1 MGVMKTHDKKRL
13 AAFWALYNIEK
24 GKYSNVAF
32 EESTKGLAGSELAFA
47 RELVFGTLKLNLKLD
62 YAINYLKDKRARI
75 KLKDRILLRLGLYQ
89 LDYMDSVPDY
99 AAVNETIAIAK
110 KLVKNKVGLINA
122 ILRGYIRKKQE
133 IEDSIDDLPYIERL
147 AVRYSYPIWFV
158 QEVLNDEVNSS
169 CNKKVPMNLLKQE
182 AEDNETISVARKRD
196 LSSSTWFARKSING
210 VDVSGGASDYGVIIY
225 DNTDDEVVDKKLIRK
240 VENILRAGNEKA
252 PLCIRTNL
260 KKITREELA
269 EKINELGI
277 GAVSGKATGA
287 INIKGSGIFDTELYK
302 KGYFSVQ
309 DESSQLA
316 IEALDIKDCKVL
328 DLCCGRGGKTFAI
341 IEQCKNVEVISMD
354 KYEHKI
360 LQMKDEA
367 KRLGHEVNIAVNDLF
382 DGNNLDK
389 HCRLYD
395 TIKYVIL
402 DVPCT
407 GSGTV
412 RRRPEIKYAGEDNKL
427 ANLVKLQK
435 ALLERGA
442 KLTNAEDHLVYMT
455 CSIFQKENMDN
466 IDAFLKK
473 HSEFKLLQ
481 YRQYTPEKDGTDG
494 FFFADLKR
502 GS

>member
-1 MGVMKTHDKKRL
+1 METHDKKRL

-24 GKYSNVAF
+24 GKYSNASI
-32 EESTKGLAGSELAFA
+32 EESTKGLSVKEVAFA
-47 RELVFGTLKLNLKLD
+47 RELVFGTLKLNIKLD
-62 YAINYLKDKRARI
+62 YAINYLKDKKARI
-75 KLKDRILLRLGLYQ
+75 KLKDRVLLRLGLYQ

-110 KLVKNKVGLINA
+110 KLVKNKIGLINA

-133 IEDSIDDLPYIERL
+133 IEDSINDLPYIESL
-147 AVRYSYPIWFV
+147 SVKYSYPSWFV
-158 QEVLNDEVNSS
+158 HEIINDGAVERVLQ
-169 CNKKVPMNLLKQE
+169 C
-182 AEDNETISVARKRD
+182 
-196 LSSSTWFARKSING
+196 
-210 VDVSGGASDYGVIIY
+210 
-225 DNTDDEVVDKKLIRK
+225 
-240 VENILRAGNEKA
+240 GNEKA
-252 PLCIRTNL
+252 PLCIRANL
-260 KKITREELA
+260 KKITREALV

-277 GAVSGKATGA
+277 EAFPGSAKGA
-287 INIKGSGIFDTELYK
+287 INIKGSGIFDTEFYK

-395 TIKYVIL
+395 TIKYMIL

>member
-1 MGVMKTHDKKRL
+1 MGVTKTHDNTRL

-24 GKYSNVAF
+24 GKYSNASI
-32 EESTKGLAGSELAFA
+32 EESTKGLSVKEVAFV
-47 RELVFGTLKLNLKLD
+47 RELVFGTLKLNIKLD
-62 YAINYLKDKRARI
+62 HAINHLKDKKARI

-122 ILRGYIRKKQE
+122 ILRGYIRKRQE
-133 IEDSIDDLPYIERL
+133 IEDSINDLSYIESL
-147 AVRYSYPIWFV
+147 SVKYSYPLWFV
-158 QEVLNDEVNSS
+158 REITNDGAVERVLQ
-169 CNKKVPMNLLKQE
+169 C
-182 AEDNETISVARKRD
+182 
-196 LSSSTWFARKSING
+196 
-210 VDVSGGASDYGVIIY
+210 
-225 DNTDDEVVDKKLIRK
+225 
-240 VENILRAGNEKA
+240 GNEKA
-252 PLCIRTNL
+252 PLCIRANL
-260 KKITREELA
+260 KKITREALV

-277 GAVSGKATGA
+277 EAFPGSAKGA

-442 KLTNAEDHLVYMT
+442 KLTNDEDHLVYMT

-481 YRQYTPEKDGTDG
+481 YRQYTPEEDGTDG

>member
-1 MGVMKTHDKKRL
+1 MGVTKTHDNTRL

-24 GKYSNVAF
+24 GKYSNASMD
-32 EESTKGLAGSELAFA
+32 ESTKGLSVKEAAFA
-47 RELVFGTLKLNLKLD
+47 RELVFGTLKLNIKLD
-62 YAINYLKDKRARI
+62 YAINYLKDKKARI
-75 KLKDRILLRLGLYQ
+75 KLKDRVLLRLGLYQ

-110 KLVKNKVGLINA
+110 KLVKNKIGLINA

-133 IEDSIDDLPYIERL
+133 IEDSINDLPYIESL
-147 AVRYSYPIWFV
+147 SVKYSYPSWFV
-158 QEVLNDEVNSS
+158 REIINDGAVERVLQ
-169 CNKKVPMNLLKQE
+169 C
-182 AEDNETISVARKRD
+182 
-196 LSSSTWFARKSING
+196 
-210 VDVSGGASDYGVIIY
+210 
-225 DNTDDEVVDKKLIRK
+225 
-240 VENILRAGNEKA
+240 GNEKV
-252 PLCIRTNL
+252 PLCIRANL
-260 KKITREELA
+260 KKITREALV

-277 GAVSGKATGA
+277 EAFPGSAKGA

-427 ANLVKLQK
+427 ANLVKLQRT
-435 ALLERGA
+435 LLERGSE
-442 KLTNAEDHLVYMT
+442 LTNAEDHLVYMT

>member
-1 MGVMKTHDKKRL
+1 MEDVPGEIGVMETHDKKRL

-24 GKYSNVAF
+24 GKYSNASMD
-32 EESTKGLAGSELAFA
+32 ESTKGISVKEVAFV
-47 RELVFGTLKLNLKLD
+47 RELVFGALKLNIKLD
-62 YAINYLKDKRARI
+62 YAINYLKDKKARI

-122 ILRGYIRKKQE
+122 ILRGYIRKRQE
-133 IEDSIDDLPYIERL
+133 IEDSINDLPYIESL
-147 AVRYSYPIWFV
+147 SVKYSYPLWFV
-158 QEVLNDEVNSS
+158 REITNDEANNS
-169 CNKKVPMNLLKQE
+169 CNKKLPANLSVQKAINDRDTADQVPE
-182 AEDNETISVARKRD
+182 YGAVESV
-196 LSSSTWFARKSING
+196 LQC
-210 VDVSGGASDYGVIIY
+210 
-225 DNTDDEVVDKKLIRK
+225 
-240 VENILRAGNEKA
+240 GNEKA

-260 KKITREELA
+260 KKITREELV

-277 GAVSGKATGA
+277 EALPGRAEGA
-287 INIKGSGIFDTELYK
+287 INVKGSGIFDTELYK

-360 LQMKDEA
+360 LQLKDEA
-367 KRLGHEVNIAVNDLF
+367 GRLGHKVNIGVNDLF

-389 HCRLYD
+389 HWRLYD

-412 RRRPEIKYAGEDNKL
+412 RRRPEIKYAGGDTKL
-427 ANLVKLQK
+427 TDLVKLQRT
-435 ALLERGA
+435 LLERGSE
-442 KLTNAEDHLVYMT
+442 LTNDEDHLVYMT

-481 YRQYTPEKDGTDG
+481 YRQYTPEEDGTDG

>member
-1 MGVMKTHDKKRL
+1 M
-13 AAFWALYNIEK
+13 
-24 GKYSNVAF
+24 
-32 EESTKGLAGSELAFA
+32 
-47 RELVFGTLKLNLKLD
+47 
-62 YAINYLKDKRARI
+62 
-75 KLKDRILLRLGLYQ
+75 Q
-89 LDYMDSVPDY
+89 
-99 AAVNETIAIAK
+99 
-110 KLVKNKVGLINA
+110 
-122 ILRGYIRKKQE
+122 
-133 IEDSIDDLPYIERL
+133 
-147 AVRYSYPIWFV
+147 
-158 QEVLNDEVNSS
+158 
-169 CNKKVPMNLLKQE
+169 C
-182 AEDNETISVARKRD
+182 
-196 LSSSTWFARKSING
+196 
-210 VDVSGGASDYGVIIY
+210 
-225 DNTDDEVVDKKLIRK
+225 
-240 VENILRAGNEKA
+240 GNEKA
-252 PLCIRTNL
+252 PLCIRANL
-260 KKITREELA
+260 KKITREALV

-277 GAVSGKATGA
+277 EAFPGSAKGA

-360 LQMKDEA
+360 LQLKDEA
-367 KRLGHEVNIAVNDLF
+367 GRLGHKVNIGVNDLF

-389 HCRLYD
+389 HWRLYD

-407 GSGTV
+407 GSGTA
-412 RRRPEIKYAGEDNKL
+412 RRRPEIKYAGGDTKL
-427 ANLVKLQK
+427 TDLVKLQRT
-435 ALLERGA
+435 LLERGSE
-442 KLTNAEDHLVYMT
+442 LTNDEDHLVYMT

-466 IDAFLKK
+466 IDAFLKR

>member
-1 MGVMKTHDKKRL
+1 MGVTKTHDNTRL

-24 GKYSNVAF
+24 GKYSNASMD
-32 EESTKGLAGSELAFA
+32 ESTKGLSVKEAAFA
-47 RELVFGTLKLNLKLD
+47 RELVFGTLKLNIKLD
-62 YAINYLKDKRARI
+62 YAINYLKDKKARI
-75 KLKDRILLRLGLYQ
+75 KLKDRVLLRLGLYQ

-110 KLVKNKVGLINA
+110 KLVKNKIGLINA

-133 IEDSIDDLPYIERL
+133 IEDSINDLPYIESL
-147 AVRYSYPIWFV
+147 SVKYSYPSWFV
-158 QEVLNDEVNSS
+158 REIINDGAVERVLQ
-169 CNKKVPMNLLKQE
+169 C
-182 AEDNETISVARKRD
+182 
-196 LSSSTWFARKSING
+196 
-210 VDVSGGASDYGVIIY
+210 
-225 DNTDDEVVDKKLIRK
+225 
-240 VENILRAGNEKA
+240 GNEKA
-252 PLCIRTNL
+252 PLCIRANL
-260 KKITREELA
+260 KKITREALV

-277 GAVSGKATGA
+277 EAFPGSAKGA

>member
-24 GKYSNVAF
+24 GKYSNASI
-32 EESTKGLAGSELAFA
+32 EESTKGLSVKEVAFV
-47 RELVFGTLKLNLKLD
+47 RELVFGALKLNIKLD
-62 YAINYLKDKRARI
+62 YAINYLKDKKARI

-133 IEDSIDDLPYIERL
+133 IEDSINDLPYIESL
-147 AVRYSYPIWFV
+147 SVKYSYPSWFV
-158 QEVLNDEVNSS
+158 REIINDGAVERVLQ
-169 CNKKVPMNLLKQE
+169 C
-182 AEDNETISVARKRD
+182 
-196 LSSSTWFARKSING
+196 
-210 VDVSGGASDYGVIIY
+210 
-225 DNTDDEVVDKKLIRK
+225 
-240 VENILRAGNEKA
+240 GNEKA

-277 GAVSGKATGA
+277 EVLPGRAEGA
-287 INIKGSGIFDTELYK
+287 ISVKGSGIFDTELYK

-360 LQMKDEA
+360 LQLKDEA
-367 KRLGHEVNIAVNDLF
+367 GRLGHKVNIGVNDLF

-389 HCRLYD
+389 HWRLYD

>member
-1 MGVMKTHDKKRL
+1 MEDVPGEIGVMETHDKKRL

-24 GKYSNVAF
+24 GKYSNASI
-32 EESTKGLAGSELAFA
+32 EESTKGLSVKEVAFA
-47 RELVFGTLKLNLKLD
+47 RELVFGTLKLNIKLD
-62 YAINYLKDKRARI
+62 YAINYLKDKKARI
-75 KLKDRILLRLGLYQ
+75 KLKDRVLLRLGLYQ

-110 KLVKNKVGLINA
+110 KLVKNKIGLINA

-133 IEDSIDDLPYIERL
+133 IEDSINDLPYIESL
-147 AVRYSYPIWFV
+147 SVKYSYPSWFV
-158 QEVLNDEVNSS
+158 HEIINDGAVERVLQ
-169 CNKKVPMNLLKQE
+169 C
-182 AEDNETISVARKRD
+182 
-196 LSSSTWFARKSING
+196 
-210 VDVSGGASDYGVIIY
+210 
-225 DNTDDEVVDKKLIRK
+225 
-240 VENILRAGNEKA
+240 GNEKA
-252 PLCIRTNL
+252 PLCIRANL
-260 KKITREELA
+260 KKITREALV

-277 GAVSGKATGA
+277 EAFPGSAKGA
-287 INIKGSGIFDTELYK
+287 INIKGSGIFDTEFYK

-395 TIKYVIL
+395 TIKYMIL

>member
-1 MGVMKTHDKKRL
+1 MEDVLKEMGVTKTHDNTRL

-24 GKYSNVAF
+24 GKYSNASMD
-32 EESTKGLAGSELAFA
+32 ESTKGLSVKEAAFA
-47 RELVFGTLKLNLKLD
+47 RELVFGTLKLNIKLD
-62 YAINYLKDKRARI
+62 YAINYLKDKKARI

-133 IEDSIDDLPYIERL
+133 IEDSINDLPYIESL
-147 AVRYSYPIWFV
+147 SVKYSYPSWFV
-158 QEVLNDEVNSS
+158 REIINDGAVERVLQ
-169 CNKKVPMNLLKQE
+169 C
-182 AEDNETISVARKRD
+182 
-196 LSSSTWFARKSING
+196 
-210 VDVSGGASDYGVIIY
+210 
-225 DNTDDEVVDKKLIRK
+225 
-240 VENILRAGNEKA
+240 GNEKA

-260 KKITREELA
+260 KKITREELV

-277 GAVSGKATGA
+277 EALPGRAEGA
-287 INIKGSGIFDTELYK
+287 INVKGSGIFDTELYK

-360 LQMKDEA
+360 LQLKDEA
-367 KRLGHEVNIAVNDLF
+367 KRLGHEVNIGVNDLF

-395 TIKYVIL
+395 TIKYVVL

-412 RRRPEIKYAGEDNKL
+412 RRRPEIKYVRGNEEL
-427 ANLVKLQK
+427 TGLVKLQRT
-435 ALLERGA
+435 LLERGA
-442 KLTNAEDHLVYMT
+442 ELTNDEDHLVYMT

-466 IDAFLKK
+466 IDAFLKR

-481 YRQYTPEKDGTDG
+481 YRQYMPGKDDTDG

>member
-1 MGVMKTHDKKRL
+1 METHDKKRL

-24 GKYSNVAF
+24 GKYSNASI
-32 EESTKGLAGSELAFA
+32 EESTKGLSVKEVAFV
-47 RELVFGTLKLNLKLD
+47 RELVFGALKLNIKLD
-62 YAINYLKDKRARI
+62 YAINYLKDKKARI
-75 KLKDRILLRLGLYQ
+75 KLKDRVLLRLGLYQ

-122 ILRGYIRKKQE
+122 ILRGYIRKRQE
-133 IEDSIDDLPYIERL
+133 IEDSINDLPYIENDL
-147 AVRYSYPIWFV
+147 PYIESLSVKYSYPLWFV
-158 QEVLNDEVNSS
+158 REITNDGAVERVLQ
-169 CNKKVPMNLLKQE
+169 C
-182 AEDNETISVARKRD
+182 
-196 LSSSTWFARKSING
+196 
-210 VDVSGGASDYGVIIY
+210 
-225 DNTDDEVVDKKLIRK
+225 
-240 VENILRAGNEKA
+240 GNEKA
-252 PLCIRTNL
+252 PLCIRANL
-260 KKITREELA
+260 KKITREALV

-277 GAVSGKATGA
+277 EAFPGSAKGA

>member
-1 MGVMKTHDKKRL
+1 MEDVPGEIGVMETHDKKRL

-24 GKYSNVAF
+24 GKYSNASI
-32 EESTKGLAGSELAFA
+32 EESTKGLSVKEVAFV
-47 RELVFGTLKLNLKLD
+47 RELVFGALKLNIKLD
-62 YAINYLKDKRARI
+62 YAINYLKDKKARI
-75 KLKDRILLRLGLYQ
+75 KLKDRVILRLGLYQ

-122 ILRGYIRKKQE
+122 ILRGYIRKRQE
-133 IEDSIDDLPYIERL
+133 IEDSINDLPYIESL
-147 AVRYSYPIWFV
+147 SVKYSYPLWFV
-158 QEVLNDEVNSS
+158 REITNDGAVERVLQ
-169 CNKKVPMNLLKQE
+169 C
-182 AEDNETISVARKRD
+182 
-196 LSSSTWFARKSING
+196 
-210 VDVSGGASDYGVIIY
+210 
-225 DNTDDEVVDKKLIRK
+225 
-240 VENILRAGNEKA
+240 GNEKA
-252 PLCIRTNL
+252 PLCIRANL
-260 KKITREELA
+260 KKITREALV

-277 GAVSGKATGA
+277 EAFPGSAKGA

-360 LQMKDEA
+360 LQLKDEA
-367 KRLGHEVNIAVNDLF
+367 GRLGHKVNIGVNDLF

-389 HCRLYD
+389 HWRLYD

-412 RRRPEIKYAGEDNKL
+412 RRRPEIKYAGGDTKL
-427 ANLVKLQK
+427 TDLVKLQRT
-435 ALLERGA
+435 LLERGSE
-442 KLTNAEDHLVYMT
+442 LTNDEDHLVYMT

-466 IDAFLKK
+466 IDAFLKR

>member
-1 MGVMKTHDKKRL
+1 MEDVPGEIGVMETHDKKRL

-24 GKYSNVAF
+24 GKYSNASI
-32 EESTKGLAGSELAFA
+32 EESTKGLSVKEVAFV
-47 RELVFGTLKLNLKLD
+47 RELVFGALKLNIKLD
-62 YAINYLKDKRARI
+62 YAINYLKDKKARI
-75 KLKDRILLRLGLYQ
+75 KLKDRVLLRLGLYQ

-110 KLVKNKVGLINA
+110 KLVKNKIGLINA

-133 IEDSIDDLPYIERL
+133 IEDSINDLPYIESL
-147 AVRYSYPIWFV
+147 SVKYSYPSWFV
-158 QEVLNDEVNSS
+158 REIIND
-169 CNKKVPMNLLKQE
+169 
-182 AEDNETISVARKRD
+182 
-196 LSSSTWFARKSING
+196 
-210 VDVSGGASDYGVIIY
+210 GA
-225 DNTDDEVVDKKLIRK
+225 
-240 VENILRAGNEKA
+240 VERILQCGNEKA
-252 PLCIRTNL
+252 PLCIRANL
-260 KKITREELA
+260 KKITREALV

-277 GAVSGKATGA
+277 EAFPGRAEGA
-287 INIKGSGIFDTELYK
+287 INVKGSGIFDTELYK

-360 LQMKDEA
+360 LQLKDEA
-367 KRLGHEVNIAVNDLF
+367 GRLGHKVNIGVNDLF

-389 HCRLYD
+389 HWRLYD

-412 RRRPEIKYAGEDNKL
+412 RRRPEIKYAGGDTKL
-427 ANLVKLQK
+427 TDLVKLQRT
-435 ALLERGA
+435 LLERGSE
-442 KLTNAEDHLVYMT
+442 LTNDEDHLVYMT

-481 YRQYTPEKDGTDG
+481 YRQYTPEEDGTDG

>member
-1 MGVMKTHDKKRL
+1 MGVTKTHDNTRL

-24 GKYSNVAF
+24 GKYSNASMD
-32 EESTKGLAGSELAFA
+32 ESTKGLSVKEAAFA
-47 RELVFGTLKLNLKLD
+47 RELVFGTLKLNIKLD
-62 YAINYLKDKRARI
+62 YAINYLKDKKARI

-133 IEDSIDDLPYIERL
+133 IEDSINDLPYIESL
-147 AVRYSYPIWFV
+147 SVKYSYPSWFV
-158 QEVLNDEVNSS
+158 REIINDGAVERVLQ
-169 CNKKVPMNLLKQE
+169 C
-182 AEDNETISVARKRD
+182 
-196 LSSSTWFARKSING
+196 
-210 VDVSGGASDYGVIIY
+210 
-225 DNTDDEVVDKKLIRK
+225 
-240 VENILRAGNEKA
+240 GNEKA

-260 KKITREELA
+260 KKITREELV

-277 GAVSGKATGA
+277 EALPGRAEGA
-287 INIKGSGIFDTELYK
+287 INVKGSGIFDTELYK

-360 LQMKDEA
+360 LQLKDEA
-367 KRLGHEVNIAVNDLF
+367 KRLGHEVNIGVNDLF

-395 TIKYVIL
+395 TIKYVVL

-412 RRRPEIKYAGEDNKL
+412 RRRPEIKYVRGNEEL
-427 ANLVKLQK
+427 TGLVKLQRT
-435 ALLERGA
+435 LLERGA
-442 KLTNAEDHLVYMT
+442 ELTNDEDHLVYMT

-466 IDAFLKK
+466 IDAFLKR

-481 YRQYTPEKDGTDG
+481 YRQYMPGKDDTDG

>member
-1 MGVMKTHDKKRL
+1 MKTHDKKRL

-133 IEDSIDDLPYIERL
+133 IEDSIDDLPYIEKL

-169 CNKKVPMNLLKQE
+169 CNKKVPTNLFRQE
-182 AEDNETISVARKRD
+182 AEDKEAISVARKSN
-196 LSSSTWFARKSING
+196 LSSSTWFARKAING
-210 VDVSGGASDYGVIIY
+210 GDVSGGASDYGAIIY
-225 DNTDDEVVDKKLIRK
+225 DNTDDEVADKKLIRK

-252 PLCIRTNL
+252 PLCIRTNI
-260 KKITREELA
+260 KKITREELV
-269 EKINELGI
+269 EKISEPGI
-277 GAVSGKATGA
+277 EAVPGKAKEA
-287 INIKGSGIFDTELYK
+287 INVRGSGIFDTELYK

-309 DESSQLA
+309 DESSQLT
-316 IEALDIKDCKVL
+316 IEALNIKNCKVL
-328 DLCCGRGGKTFAI
+328 DLCCGRGGKTFAL

-354 KYEHKI
+354 KYENK
-360 LQMKDEA
+360 LEQLKSEA
-367 KRLGHEVNIAVNDLF
+367 KRLGHAVNITVNDLL

-389 HCRLYD
+389 PCYPCD

-412 RRRPEIKYAGEDNKL
+412 RRRPEIKYAGADAEL
-427 ANLVKLQK
+427 ISLVNMQR

-442 KLTNAEDHLVYMT
+442 ELTQDGDHLVYMT
-455 CSIFQKENMDN
+455 CSIFKRENMDN
-466 IDAFLKK
+466 VEDFLKR

-481 YRQYTPEKDGTDG
+481 HKQYIPCKDGTDG
-494 FFFADLKR
+494 FFFADMKR
-502 GS
+502 GG

>member
-1 MGVMKTHDKKRL
+1 MKTHDKKRL

-24 GKYSNVAF
+24 GKYSNASI
-32 EESTKGLAGSELAFA
+32 EESTKGLSVKEVAFV
-47 RELVFGTLKLNLKLD
+47 RELVFGALKLNIKLD
-62 YAINYLKDKRARI
+62 YAINYLKDKKARI

-133 IEDSIDDLPYIERL
+133 IEDSINYLPYIESL
-147 AVRYSYPIWFV
+147 SVKYSYPSWFV
-158 QEVLNDEVNSS
+158 REIINDGAVERVLQ
-169 CNKKVPMNLLKQE
+169 C
-182 AEDNETISVARKRD
+182 
-196 LSSSTWFARKSING
+196 
-210 VDVSGGASDYGVIIY
+210 
-225 DNTDDEVVDKKLIRK
+225 
-240 VENILRAGNEKA
+240 GNEKA
-252 PLCIRTNL
+252 PLCIRANL
-260 KKITREELA
+260 KKITREALV

-277 GAVSGKATGA
+277 EAFPGSAKGA

-360 LQMKDEA
+360 LQLKDEA
-367 KRLGHEVNIAVNDLF
+367 GRLGHKVNIAVNDLF

-412 RRRPEIKYAGEDNKL
+412 RRRPEIKYAGGDTKL
-427 ANLVKLQK
+427 TDLVKLQRT
-435 ALLERGA
+435 LLERGSE
-442 KLTNAEDHLVYMT
+442 LTNDEDHLIYMT

>member
-1 MGVMKTHDKKRL
+1 MEDVPGEIGVMETHDKKRL

-24 GKYSNVAF
+24 GKYSNASI
-32 EESTKGLAGSELAFA
+32 EESTKGLSVKEVAFV
-47 RELVFGTLKLNLKLD
+47 RELVFGALKLNIKLD
-62 YAINYLKDKRARI
+62 YAINYLKDKKARI

-133 IEDSIDDLPYIERL
+133 IEDSINDLPYIESL
-147 AVRYSYPIWFV
+147 SVKYSYPSWFV
-158 QEVLNDEVNSS
+158 REIINDGAVERVLQ
-169 CNKKVPMNLLKQE
+169 C
-182 AEDNETISVARKRD
+182 
-196 LSSSTWFARKSING
+196 
-210 VDVSGGASDYGVIIY
+210 
-225 DNTDDEVVDKKLIRK
+225 
-240 VENILRAGNEKA
+240 GNEKA

-260 KKITREELA
+260 KKITREELV

-277 GAVSGKATGA
+277 EALPGRAEGA
-287 INIKGSGIFDTELYK
+287 INVKGSGIFDTELYK

-316 IEALDIKDCKVL
+316 IDALDIKDCKVL

-360 LQMKDEA
+360 LQLKDEA
-367 KRLGHEVNIAVNDLF
+367 GRLGHKVNIGVNDLF

-389 HCRLYD
+389 HWRLYD

-412 RRRPEIKYAGEDNKL
+412 RRRPEIKYAGGDTKL
-427 ANLVKLQK
+427 TDLVKLQRT
-435 ALLERGA
+435 LLERGSE
-442 KLTNAEDHLVYMT
+442 LTNDEDHLVYMT

-481 YRQYTPEKDGTDG
+481 YRQYTPEEDGTDG

>member
-1 MGVMKTHDKKRL
+1 MKTHDKKRL

-24 GKYSNVAF
+24 GKYSNASI
-32 EESTKGLAGSELAFA
+32 EESTKGLSVKEVAFV
-47 RELVFGTLKLNLKLD
+47 RELVFGALKLNIKLD
-62 YAINYLKDKRARI
+62 YAINYLKDKKARI

-133 IEDSIDDLPYIERL
+133 IEDSINYLPYIESL
-147 AVRYSYPIWFV
+147 SVKYSYPSWFV
-158 QEVLNDEVNSS
+158 REIINDGAVERVLQ
-169 CNKKVPMNLLKQE
+169 C
-182 AEDNETISVARKRD
+182 
-196 LSSSTWFARKSING
+196 
-210 VDVSGGASDYGVIIY
+210 
-225 DNTDDEVVDKKLIRK
+225 
-240 VENILRAGNEKA
+240 GNEKA
-252 PLCIRTNL
+252 PLCIRANL
-260 KKITREELA
+260 KKITREALV

-277 GAVSGKATGA
+277 EAFPGSAKGA

-316 IEALDIKDCKVL
+316 IEALDIKGCKVL

>member
-1 MGVMKTHDKKRL
+1 MEDVPGEIGVMETHDKKRL

-24 GKYSNVAF
+24 GKYSNASI
-32 EESTKGLAGSELAFA
+32 EESTKGLSVKEVAFV
-47 RELVFGTLKLNLKLD
+47 RELVFGALKLNIKLD
-62 YAINYLKDKRARI
+62 YAINYLKDKKARI
-75 KLKDRILLRLGLYQ
+75 KLKDRVILRLGLYQ

-122 ILRGYIRKKQE
+122 ILRGYIRKRQE
-133 IEDSIDDLPYIERL
+133 IEDSINDLPYIESL
-147 AVRYSYPIWFV
+147 SVKYSYPLWFV
-158 QEVLNDEVNSS
+158 REITNDGAVERVLQ
-169 CNKKVPMNLLKQE
+169 C
-182 AEDNETISVARKRD
+182 
-196 LSSSTWFARKSING
+196 
-210 VDVSGGASDYGVIIY
+210 
-225 DNTDDEVVDKKLIRK
+225 
-240 VENILRAGNEKA
+240 GNEKA
-252 PLCIRTNL
+252 PLCIRANL
-260 KKITREELA
+260 KKITREELV

-277 GAVSGKATGA
+277 EALPGRAEGA
-287 INIKGSGIFDTELYK
+287 ISVKGSGIFDTELYK

-360 LQMKDEA
+360 LQLKDEA
-367 KRLGHEVNIAVNDLF
+367 GRLGHKVNIGVNDLF

-412 RRRPEIKYAGEDNKL
+412 RRRPEIKYVRGNEEL
-427 ANLVKLQK
+427 TGLVKLQRT
-435 ALLERGA
+435 LLERGSE
-442 KLTNAEDHLVYMT
+442 LTNDEDHLIYMT

>member
-1 MGVMKTHDKKRL
+1 MGVTKTHDNTRL

-24 GKYSNVAF
+24 GKYSNASMD
-32 EESTKGLAGSELAFA
+32 ESTKGLSVKEAAFA
-47 RELVFGTLKLNLKLD
+47 RELVFGTLKLNIKLD
-62 YAINYLKDKRARI
+62 YAINYLKDKKARI
-75 KLKDRILLRLGLYQ
+75 KLKDRVLLRLGLYQ

-110 KLVKNKVGLINA
+110 KLVKNKIGLINA

-133 IEDSIDDLPYIERL
+133 IEDSINDLPYIESL
-147 AVRYSYPIWFV
+147 SVKYSYPSWFV
-158 QEVLNDEVNSS
+158 REIINDGAVERVLQ
-169 CNKKVPMNLLKQE
+169 C
-182 AEDNETISVARKRD
+182 
-196 LSSSTWFARKSING
+196 
-210 VDVSGGASDYGVIIY
+210 
-225 DNTDDEVVDKKLIRK
+225 
-240 VENILRAGNEKA
+240 GNEKA
-252 PLCIRTNL
+252 PLCIRANL
-260 KKITREELA
+260 KKITREALV

-277 GAVSGKATGA
+277 EALPGRAEGA
-287 INIKGSGIFDTELYK
+287 INVKGSGIFDTELYK

-360 LQMKDEA
+360 LQLKDEA
-367 KRLGHEVNIAVNDLF
+367 KRLGHEVNIGVNDLF
-382 DGNNLDK
+382 DENNLDK
-389 HCRLYD
+389 HWRLYD

-412 RRRPEIKYAGEDNKL
+412 RRRPEIKYVRGNEEL
-427 ANLVKLQK
+427 TGLVKLQRT
-435 ALLERGA
+435 LLERGVE
-442 KLTNAEDHLVYMT
+442 LTNDEDHLVYMT

>member
-1 MGVMKTHDKKRL
+1 MEDVPGEIGVMETHDKKRL

-24 GKYSNVAF
+24 GKYSNASMD
-32 EESTKGLAGSELAFA
+32 ESTKGLSVKEAAFA
-47 RELVFGTLKLNLKLD
+47 RELVFGTLKLNIKLD
-62 YAINYLKDKRARI
+62 YAINYLKDKKARI
-75 KLKDRILLRLGLYQ
+75 KLKDRVLLRLGLYQ

-110 KLVKNKVGLINA
+110 KLVKNKIGLINA

-133 IEDSIDDLPYIERL
+133 IEDSINDLPYIESL
-147 AVRYSYPIWFV
+147 SVKYSYPSWFV
-158 QEVLNDEVNSS
+158 REIINDGAVERVLQ
-169 CNKKVPMNLLKQE
+169 C
-182 AEDNETISVARKRD
+182 
-196 LSSSTWFARKSING
+196 
-210 VDVSGGASDYGVIIY
+210 
-225 DNTDDEVVDKKLIRK
+225 
-240 VENILRAGNEKA
+240 GNEKA
-252 PLCIRTNL
+252 PLCIRANL
-260 KKITREELA
+260 KKITREALV

-277 GAVSGKATGA
+277 EAFPGSAKGA
-287 INIKGSGIFDTELYK
+287 INIKGSGIFDTEFYK

-367 KRLGHEVNIAVNDLF
+367 GRLGHEVNIAVNDLF

-412 RRRPEIKYAGEDNKL
+412 RRRPEIKYVRGNEEL
-427 ANLVKLQK
+427 TGLVKLQRT
-435 ALLERGA
+435 LLERGSE
-442 KLTNAEDHLVYMT
+442 LTNDEDHLIYMT

-481 YRQYTPEKDGTDG
+481 YRQYTPEEDGTDG

>member
-1 MGVMKTHDKKRL
+1 MEDVLKEMGVTKTHDNTRL

-24 GKYSNVAF
+24 GKYSNASI
-32 EESTKGLAGSELAFA
+32 EESTKGLSVKEVAFV
-47 RELVFGTLKLNLKLD
+47 RELVFGALKLNIKLD
-62 YAINYLKDKRARI
+62 YAINYLKDKKARI

-122 ILRGYIRKKQE
+122 ILRGYIRKRQE
-133 IEDSIDDLPYIERL
+133 IEDSINDLSYIESL
-147 AVRYSYPIWFV
+147 SVKYSYPSWFV
-158 QEVLNDEVNSS
+158 REIIND
-169 CNKKVPMNLLKQE
+169 
-182 AEDNETISVARKRD
+182 
-196 LSSSTWFARKSING
+196 
-210 VDVSGGASDYGVIIY
+210 GA
-225 DNTDDEVVDKKLIRK
+225 
-240 VENILRAGNEKA
+240 VERILQCGNEKA
-252 PLCIRTNL
+252 PLCIRANL
-260 KKITREELA
+260 KKITREALV

-277 GAVSGKATGA
+277 EAFPGSAKGA

>member
-1 MGVMKTHDKKRL
+1 MEDVPGEIGVMETHDKKRL

-24 GKYSNVAF
+24 GKYSNASI
-32 EESTKGLAGSELAFA
+32 EESTKGLSVKEVAFV
-47 RELVFGTLKLNLKLD
+47 RELVFGALKLNIKLD
-62 YAINYLKDKRARI
+62 YAINYLKDKKARI

-110 KLVKNKVGLINA
+110 KLVKNKIGLINA

-133 IEDSIDDLPYIERL
+133 IEDSINDLPYIESL
-147 AVRYSYPIWFV
+147 SVKYSYPSWFV
-158 QEVLNDEVNSS
+158 REIINDGAVERVLQ
-169 CNKKVPMNLLKQE
+169 C
-182 AEDNETISVARKRD
+182 
-196 LSSSTWFARKSING
+196 
-210 VDVSGGASDYGVIIY
+210 
-225 DNTDDEVVDKKLIRK
+225 
-240 VENILRAGNEKA
+240 GNEKA
-252 PLCIRTNL
+252 PLCIRANL
-260 KKITREELA
+260 KKITREALV

-277 GAVSGKATGA
+277 EAFPGSAKGA
-287 INIKGSGIFDTELYK
+287 INIKGSGIFDTEFYK

-412 RRRPEIKYAGEDNKL
+412 RRRPEIKYVRGNEDL
-427 ANLVKLQK
+427 TGLVKLQRT
-435 ALLERGA
+435 LLERGSE
-442 KLTNAEDHLVYMT
+442 LTNDEDHLIYMT

-481 YRQYTPEKDGTDG
+481 YRQYTPEEDGTDG
-494 FFFADLKR
+494 FFFADMKR
-502 GS
+502 GG

>member
-1 MGVMKTHDKKRL
+1 MEDVPGEIGVMETHDKKRL

-24 GKYSNVAF
+24 GKYSNASI
-32 EESTKGLAGSELAFA
+32 EESTKGLSVKEVAFV
-47 RELVFGTLKLNLKLD
+47 RELVFGALKLNIKLD
-62 YAINYLKDKRARI
+62 YAINYLKDKKARI
-75 KLKDRILLRLGLYQ
+75 KLKDRVILRLGLYQ

-122 ILRGYIRKKQE
+122 ILRGYIRKRQE
-133 IEDSIDDLPYIERL
+133 IEDSINDLPYIENDL
-147 AVRYSYPIWFV
+147 PYIESLSVKYSYPLWFV
-158 QEVLNDEVNSS
+158 REITNDGAVERVLQ
-169 CNKKVPMNLLKQE
+169 C
-182 AEDNETISVARKRD
+182 
-196 LSSSTWFARKSING
+196 
-210 VDVSGGASDYGVIIY
+210 
-225 DNTDDEVVDKKLIRK
+225 
-240 VENILRAGNEKA
+240 GNEKA
-252 PLCIRTNL
+252 PLCIRANL
-260 KKITREELA
+260 KKITREALV

-277 GAVSGKATGA
+277 EAFPGSAKGA

>member
-24 GKYSNVAF
+24 GKYSNASI
-32 EESTKGLAGSELAFA
+32 EESTKGISVKEVAFV
-47 RELVFGTLKLNLKLD
+47 RELVFGALKLNIKLD
-62 YAINYLKDKRARI
+62 YAINYLKDKKARI

-122 ILRGYIRKKQE
+122 ILRGYIRKRQE
-133 IEDSIDDLPYIERL
+133 IEDSINDLPYIESL
-147 AVRYSYPIWFV
+147 SVKYSYPLWFV
-158 QEVLNDEVNSS
+158 REITNDEANNS
-169 CNKKVPMNLLKQE
+169 CNKKLPANLSVQKAINDRDTADQVPE
-182 AEDNETISVARKRD
+182 YGAVESV
-196 LSSSTWFARKSING
+196 LQC
-210 VDVSGGASDYGVIIY
+210 
-225 DNTDDEVVDKKLIRK
+225 
-240 VENILRAGNEKA
+240 GNEKA
-252 PLCIRTNL
+252 PLCIRANL
-260 KKITREELA
+260 KKITREALV

-277 GAVSGKATGA
+277 EAFPGSAKGA

-360 LQMKDEA
+360 LQLKDEA
-367 KRLGHEVNIAVNDLF
+367 GRLGHKVNIGVNDLF

-389 HCRLYD
+389 H
-395 TIKYVIL
+395 
-402 DVPCT
+402 
-407 GSGTV
+407 
-412 RRRPEIKYAGEDNKL
+412 
-427 ANLVKLQK
+427 
-435 ALLERGA
+435 
-442 KLTNAEDHLVYMT
+442 
-455 CSIFQKENMDN
+455 
-466 IDAFLKK
+466 
-473 HSEFKLLQ
+473 
-481 YRQYTPEKDGTDG
+481 
-494 FFFADLKR
+494 
-502 GS
+502 

>member
-1 MGVMKTHDKKRL
+1 MEDVPGEIGVMETHDKKRL

-24 GKYSNVAF
+24 GKYSNASMD
-32 EESTKGLAGSELAFA
+32 ESTKGLSVKEAAFA
-47 RELVFGTLKLNLKLD
+47 RELVFGTLKLNIKLD
-62 YAINYLKDKRARI
+62 YAINYLKDKKARI
-75 KLKDRILLRLGLYQ
+75 KLKDRVLLRLGLYQ

-110 KLVKNKVGLINA
+110 KLVKNKIGLINA

-133 IEDSIDDLPYIERL
+133 IEDSINDLPYIESL
-147 AVRYSYPIWFV
+147 SVKYSYPSWFV
-158 QEVLNDEVNSS
+158 REIINDGAVERVLQ
-169 CNKKVPMNLLKQE
+169 C
-182 AEDNETISVARKRD
+182 
-196 LSSSTWFARKSING
+196 
-210 VDVSGGASDYGVIIY
+210 
-225 DNTDDEVVDKKLIRK
+225 
-240 VENILRAGNEKA
+240 GNEKA
-252 PLCIRTNL
+252 PLCIRANL
-260 KKITREELA
+260 KKITREALV

-277 GAVSGKATGA
+277 EAFPGSAKGA
-287 INIKGSGIFDTELYK
+287 INIKGSGIFDTEFYK

-435 ALLERGA
+435 VLLERGA

-481 YRQYTPEKDGTDG
+481 YRQYTSEKDGTDG

>member
-1 MGVMKTHDKKRL
+1 MAGICDKKRL

-24 GKYSNVAF
+24 GKYSNASI
-32 EESTKGLAGSELAFA
+32 EESTKGLSVKEVAFV
-47 RELVFGTLKLNLKLD
+47 RELVFGTLKLNIKLD
-62 YAINYLKDKRARI
+62 YAINYLKDKKARI

-133 IEDSIDDLPYIERL
+133 IEDSINDLPYIERL
-147 AVRYSYPIWFV
+147 VVRYSYPIWFV

-169 CNKKVPMNLLKQE
+169 CNKKVPTNLFRQE
-182 AEDNETISVARKRD
+182 AEDKEAISIARKRD

-210 VDVSGGASDYGVIIY
+210 VDVSDGASDYGAIIY

-277 GAVSGKATGA
+277 GAVSGKAAGA

-309 DESSQLA
+309 DESSQLT
-316 IEALDIKDCKVL
+316 IEALDIKNCKVL
-328 DLCCGRGGKTFAI
+328 DLCCGRGGKTFAV
-341 IEQCKNVEVISMD
+341 IEQCQNVEVISMD
-354 KYEHKI
+354 KYENK
-360 LQMKDEA
+360 LEQLKSEA
-367 KRLGHEVNIAVNDLF
+367 KRLGHKVNIAVNDLA

-389 HCRLYD
+389 RCRLYD

-412 RRRPEIKYAGEDNKL
+412 RRRPEIKYAGGNEEL
-427 ANLVKLQK
+427 AGLAKLQRT
-435 ALLERGA
+435 LLERGA
-442 KLTNAEDHLVYMT
+442 ELTDEKDHLVYMT
-455 CSIFQKENMDN
+455 CSIFQKENEDN
-466 IDAFLKK
+466 IDAFLKE

>member
-1 MGVMKTHDKKRL
+1 LEDVPGEIGVMETHDKKRL

-24 GKYSNVAF
+24 GKYSNASI
-32 EESTKGLAGSELAFA
+32 EESTKGLSVKEVAFV
-47 RELVFGTLKLNLKLD
+47 RELVFGTLKLNIKLD
-62 YAINYLKDKRARI
+62 HAINHLKDKKARI

-133 IEDSIDDLPYIERL
+133 IEGSIDDLPYIESL
-147 AVRYSYPIWFV
+147 SVKYSYPSWFV
-158 QEVLNDEVNSS
+158 REIINDGAVERVLQ
-169 CNKKVPMNLLKQE
+169 C
-182 AEDNETISVARKRD
+182 
-196 LSSSTWFARKSING
+196 
-210 VDVSGGASDYGVIIY
+210 
-225 DNTDDEVVDKKLIRK
+225 
-240 VENILRAGNEKA
+240 GNEKA
-252 PLCIRTNL
+252 LLCIRTNL
-260 KKITREELA
+260 KKITKEELV

-277 GAVSGKATGA
+277 EALPGRAEGA
-287 INIKGSGIFDTELYK
+287 INVKGSGIFDTELYK

-360 LQMKDEA
+360 LQLKDEA
-367 KRLGHEVNIAVNDLF
+367 GRLGHKVNIGVNDLF

-412 RRRPEIKYAGEDNKL
+412 RRRPEIKYVRGNEEL
-427 ANLVKLQK
+427 TGLVKLQRT
-435 ALLERGA
+435 LLERGSE
-442 KLTNAEDHLVYMT
+442 LTNDEDHLIYMT